1 MALRLTSLRAAATLL
16 AFSSLVACSK
26 KSDDTPAPAA
36 PAQGMSWTVDGA
48 NVTAAVATGII
59 VSGDLVVAG
68 GSSTTNTSNNMLLTV
83 PRRTGTF
90 TMTDTTTVSTASYI
104 MAGGAAYDVTS
115 GNMVVTTYAP
125 STTAGASN
133 VAGTFTFTGKLI
145 GGTTTKTITNG
156 SFNVKY

>member
-1 MALRLTSLRAAATLL
+1 MALRLTSLRAAAALL

-36 PAQGMSWTVDGA
+36 QGMSWTLDGA
-48 NVTAAVATGII
+48 NVTAAFATGIA
-59 VSGDLVVAG
+59 VGGDLVVTG
-68 GSSTTNTSNNMLLTV
+68 GTSTTNTSNNMLLTV

-90 TMTDTTTVSTASYI
+90 TMNDTTTVSTASYI
-104 MAGGAAYDVTS
+104 MAGGTAYDVTS

-156 SFNVKY
+156 KFNVKY